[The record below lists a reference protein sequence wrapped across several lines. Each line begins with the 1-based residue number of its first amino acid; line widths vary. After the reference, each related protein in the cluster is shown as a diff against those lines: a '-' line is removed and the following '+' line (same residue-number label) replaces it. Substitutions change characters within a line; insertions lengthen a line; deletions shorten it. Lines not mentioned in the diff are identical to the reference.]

1 MWPVFPDYLSIL
13 MTMDL
18 FRVPVNGVVLCF
30 TQFLHLLTVIKDTLQ
45 IIETKKYKMTNRTFS
60 IGIIHLNGQK
70 QFSTEETK
78 KRRFN
83 DAEGI
88 QAGIQGYK

>member
-1 MWPVFPDYLSIL
+1 
-13 MTMDL
+13 
-18 FRVPVNGVVLCF
+18 
-30 TQFLHLLTVIKDTLQ
+30 
-45 IIETKKYKMTNRTFS
+45 MTNRTFL

-88 QAGIQGYK
+88 QA